1 MGPVIVI
8 AILFL
13 VGYVF
18 LIRPA
23 RRRTRSHE
31 AMQTAIEVG
40 DEIISAGG
48 IHGVVKETGERE
60 LRVEIA
66 PGVVVTL
73 DRRAVAAVAVTESE
87 NETEPETG

>member
-18 LIRPA
+18 LVRPA

-31 AMQTAIEVG
+31 AMQTSIEPG

-48 IHGVVKETGERE
+48 IHGIVKETADRE

-66 PGVVVTL
+66 PGVVITL
-73 DRRAVAAVAVTESE
+73 DRRAVAAVAVTEPAPE
-87 NETEPETG
+87 ADPEPS